1 VVGNRI
7 WYQRVPVS
15 FLHNSLQHFQIKL
28 HRWIMYDVHV

>member
-28 HRWIMYDVHV
+28 HR